1 MEIGVPAIGEAL
13 LMVNPAGLS
22 RLLCLKLVT
31 PRGVAKKV
39 PRVEARPESFCKLD
53 LAKVDLGKRVKTT
66 SGKYRGAPIF
76 PQPDA
81 AHVTDLSRSVT

>member
-1 MEIGVPAIGEAL
+1 M
-13 LMVNPAGLS
+13 
-22 RLLCLKLVT
+22 T
-31 PRGVAKKV
+31 
-39 PRVEARPESFCKLD
+39 